1 VRKSKLVI
9 GAAGGLLVLTA
20 AGAGAWWWLHS
31 PLRARFEA
39 KAAGADTKAA
49 EPDTRAYKYVS
60 LDKII
65 VMLRKPTGDATSHY
79 IALDLVFKTPAESEE
94 AMREQLP
101 LLRSVAVRD
110 LSGVTM
116 EDINHFTIDELTRHI
131 NKAFGQS
138 YPTNHAGKPF
148 TEAMIGKLIVE

>member
-39 KAAGADTKAA
+39 KAA